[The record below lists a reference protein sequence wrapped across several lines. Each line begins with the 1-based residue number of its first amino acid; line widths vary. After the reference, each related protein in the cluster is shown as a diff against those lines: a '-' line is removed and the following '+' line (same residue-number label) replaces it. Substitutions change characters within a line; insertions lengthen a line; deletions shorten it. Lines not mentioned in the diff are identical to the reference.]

1 MTDSTKHILRQL
13 IKVAVFI
20 FFILLL
26 FLVGLV
32 IGYGIIGDG
41 KPLDVLKSGTWEH
54 IFQFFK

>member
-20 FFILLL
+20 LLILLL

-41 KPLDVLKSGTWEH
+41 KPLDVLKSSTWEH